1 MPALI
6 QVFAANLRQAGEA
19 NDLKPLHP
27 FPGSACWV
35 FPPFVDRKAK
45 GRPPIYA
52 NQDAVRILFYP
63 TAPKPSKAAMQA
75 IKKRINSLL
84 PGHLPSLGSHSL
96 VEFSSG
102 KRRYLLRAFY
112 LDSHIKH
119 PLQPAYALLIERGH
133 HVLLELAQI
142 SNQYNLTNR
151 EIETMRL
158 LLGGLTSKEIAAH
171 MKISPNTVKVFLR
184 LIMLKM
190 GVTTRAGIIGKFVS
204 S

>member
-1 MPALI
+1 MPTLTSMRRVWAEGKWPTTDPSAHAK
-6 QVFAANLRQAGEA
+6 VDEA
-19 NDLKPLHP
+19 PLKPSDAGFLLID
-27 FPGSACWV
+27 SSL
-35 FPPFVDRKAK
+35 R
-45 GRPPIYA
+45 PIYA
-52 NQDAVRILFYP
+52 NLDAVRILSYP
-63 TAPKPSKAAMQA
+63 TTPKTSKAAMQVV
-75 IKKRINSLL
+75 KKRVNSLL
-84 PGHLPSLGSHSL
+84 RGHLPSLGCPSL
-96 VEFSSG
+96 VELSSG

-112 LDSHIKH
+112 LDSHIKY

-133 HVLLELAQI
+133 HVLLELAHV

-158 LLGGLTSKEIAAH
+158 LLGGLTSKEIASR

>member
-1 MPALI
+1 MRRVWLEGEWPNADRSRLAKDETPIKPSDAGFLLLDSAL
-6 QVFAANLRQAGEA
+6 R
-19 NDLKPLHP
+19 
-27 FPGSACWV
+27 
-35 FPPFVDRKAK
+35 
-45 GRPPIYA
+45 PIYA
-52 NQDAVRILFYP
+52 NQDAVRILCYP
-63 TAPKPSKAAMQA
+63 TVPKASKAAMQA
-75 IKKRINSLL
+75 IKKRIKPLL
-84 PGHLPSLGSHSL
+84 RGHLPSLGNPSL
-96 VEFSSG
+96 VEFSSD

-112 LDSHIKH
+112 LDSSLQH

-133 HVLLELAQI
+133 HVLLELAHI

-158 LLGGLTSKEIAAH
+158 LLGGLTSKEIASH

>member
-1 MPALI
+1 MLTRTSLRRVWAEGEWPIADPA
-6 QVFAANLRQAGEA
+6 RQANVDETP
-19 NDLKPLHP
+19 LKPSDAGFLLLD
-27 FPGSACWV
+27 SAL
-35 FPPFVDRKAK
+35 R
-45 GRPPIYA
+45 PIYA
-52 NQDAVRILFYP
+52 NQDAVRILCYP
-63 TAPKPSKAAMQA
+63 KAPKPSKAAMQT
-75 IKKRINSLL
+75 IKKRVNSLL
-84 PGHLPSLGSHSL
+84 RGHLPFLGSPSL

-112 LDSHIKH
+112 LDSHSKR

-142 SNQYNLTNR
+142 SNQYNLTSR

-158 LLGGLTSKEIAAH
+158 LLGGLTSKEIAAR

>member
-1 MPALI
+1 MRRVWTEGEWSTADPS
-6 QVFAANLRQAGEA
+6 RQAKVDETP
-19 NDLKPLHP
+19 LKPSDAGFLLLD
-27 FPGSACWV
+27 SSL
-35 FPPFVDRKAK
+35 R
-45 GRPPIYA
+45 PIYA

-84 PGHLPSLGSHSL
+84 PGHLPSLGSPSL